1 MKKFLLIFF
10 VGIFVIAIIF
20 CGIVLFKY
28 NSWKKEFNK
37 EGDNI
42 SCFSNIH
49 QDSNIDTSEK
59 IKDFVLS
66 SSSGYLQFSIDE
78 TLSFLHNDVKV
89 SEGMNIEDI
98 CINPS
103 KGEWTVYINIKVENF
118 DLPWIKLNVIKDERE
133 TVELYVS
140 EISLGDMK
148 IPDILANGILDE
160 INRGISDGIL
170 IVNENNFLG
179 KNITNIELLNDGVVI
194 R

>member
-1 MKKFLLIFF
+1 
-10 VGIFVIAIIF
+10 V
-20 CGIVLFKY
+20 
-28 NSWKKEFNK
+28 
-37 EGDNI
+37 
-42 SCFSNIH
+42 
-49 QDSNIDTSEK
+49 
-59 IKDFVLS
+59 
-66 SSSGYLQFSIDE
+66 
-78 TLSFLHNDVKV
+78 
-89 SEGMNIEDI
+89 NIEDI